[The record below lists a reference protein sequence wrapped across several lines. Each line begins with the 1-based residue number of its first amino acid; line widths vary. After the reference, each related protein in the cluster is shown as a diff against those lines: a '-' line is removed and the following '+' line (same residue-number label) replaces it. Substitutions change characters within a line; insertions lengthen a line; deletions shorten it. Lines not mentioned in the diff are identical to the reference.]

1 MKQQNQ
7 QGFTLLEMLG
17 ALIIIGMMLYALT
30 DVWQQ
35 GSRMAEQ
42 AQAAWHI
49 KTVNDAT
56 ERYIKQNYETL
67 LSSSSASSGPQITI
81 EDLLDADL
89 LPEGFQDSNVWGQSY
104 EIYIRRPQDNT
115 LSSVILTTG
124 GREHEEGDSF
134 ATLSVPGAALRIGGA
149 GGFVPP
155 GDMAGQSADTLHGTA
170 GGYVL
175 DLASIGIASPGP
187 GHLGMYSAFDDYDL
201 GTDYL
206 YRTEVPGHP
215 EYNQMETSLDM
226 TGHDLQNVGSIQYV
240 SRTISDDDSCSDED
254 EGKMF
259 LDELQG
265 MYLCRNNQLVLLAD
279 TGNSTQFKTSTFV
292 NNGDKV
298 AKPSC
303 APGTGTV
310 PQIYV
315 APAIVSSGE
324 QSPSMASIQ
333 AWATSVSDTEWQ
345 VHLRVL
351 NTSSSD
357 AWIYPDSNYGR
368 VMVFTTCAKN

>member
-115 LSSVILTTG
+115 CL
-124 GREHEEGDSF
+124 
-134 ATLSVPGAALRIGGA
+134 
-149 GGFVPP
+149 
-155 GDMAGQSADTLHGTA
+155 
-170 GGYVL
+170 
-175 DLASIGIASPGP
+175 
-187 GHLGMYSAFDDYDL
+187 
-201 GTDYL
+201 L
-206 YRTEVPGHP
+206 YT
-215 EYNQMETSLDM
+215 
-226 TGHDLQNVGSIQYV
+226 
-240 SRTISDDDSCSDED
+240 
-254 EGKMF
+254 
-259 LDELQG
+259 
-265 MYLCRNNQLVLLAD
+265 
-279 TGNSTQFKTSTFV
+279 
-292 NNGDKV
+292 
-298 AKPSC
+298 
-303 APGTGTV
+303 
-310 PQIYV
+310 
-315 APAIVSSGE
+315 
-324 QSPSMASIQ
+324 SPSP
-333 AWATSVSDTEWQ
+333 
-345 VHLRVL
+345 R
-351 NTSSSD
+351 D
-357 AWIYPDSNYGR
+357 A
-368 VMVFTTCAKN
+368 

>member
-124 GREHEEGDSF
+124 FVRDS
-134 ATLSVPGAALRIGGA
+134 LRPWSR
-149 GGFVPP
+149 PP
-155 GDMAGQSADTLHGTA
+155 DWW
-170 GGYVL
+170 
-175 DLASIGIASPGP
+175 
-187 GHLGMYSAFDDYDL
+187 
-201 GTDYL
+201 
-206 YRTEVPGHP
+206 
-215 EYNQMETSLDM
+215 
-226 TGHDLQNVGSIQYV
+226 
-240 SRTISDDDSCSDED
+240 SRRFCPH
-254 EGKMF
+254 
-259 LDELQG
+259 
-265 MYLCRNNQLVLLAD
+265 R
-279 TGNSTQFKTSTFV
+279 
-292 NNGDKV
+292 
-298 AKPSC
+298 
-303 APGTGTV
+303 
-310 PQIYV
+310 
-315 APAIVSSGE
+315 
-324 QSPSMASIQ
+324 
-333 AWATSVSDTEWQ
+333 
-345 VHLRVL
+345 R
-351 NTSSSD
+351 
-357 AWIYPDSNYGR
+357 YGR
-368 VMVFTTCAKN
+368 AVRRYAPRNRRRLRP